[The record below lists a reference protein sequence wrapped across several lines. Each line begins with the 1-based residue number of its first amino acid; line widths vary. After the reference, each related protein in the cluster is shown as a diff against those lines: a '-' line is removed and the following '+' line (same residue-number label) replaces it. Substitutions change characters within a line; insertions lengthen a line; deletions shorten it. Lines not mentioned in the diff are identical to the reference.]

1 MRWVKTM
8 MAILVASVLGMSVAF
23 AGTVS
28 PVGKWQTIDDVTKK
42 PRSIITITEDSQGQL
57 SGKVTKAYYRPGEG
71 PDDVCVKCTGALHNQ
86 KMLGLVILTGMKQS
100 PKDPLFW
107 SGGQIVDPES
117 GKTYKC
123 NITLAP
129 DGKSLK
135 IRGYIGISLIGRTQT
150 WNKM

>member
-1 MRWVKTM
+1 
-8 MAILVASVLGMSVAF
+8 
-23 AGTVS
+23 
-28 PVGKWQTIDDVTKK
+28 
-42 PRSIITITEDSQGQL
+42 
-57 SGKVTKAYYRPGEG
+57 
-71 PDDVCVKCTGALHNQ
+71 
-86 KMLGLVILTGMKQS
+86 MLGLVILTGMKQS

-123 NITLAP
+123 NITLSP

-150 WNKM
+150 WNKV